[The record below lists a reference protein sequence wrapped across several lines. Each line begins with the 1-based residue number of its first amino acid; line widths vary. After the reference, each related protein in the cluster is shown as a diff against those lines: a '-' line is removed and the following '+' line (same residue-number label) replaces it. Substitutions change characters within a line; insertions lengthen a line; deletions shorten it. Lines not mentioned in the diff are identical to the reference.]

1 MKLPSL
7 KRASLK
13 GKIVLLRLD
22 LNIAFARGRILDDFD
37 IISVLP
43 TLRYLLKRG
52 ATVVILSHRGRPQG
66 KRFSEFTMKPV
77 MRDLERR
84 LKEKCFFLEGPPGVK
99 LRERIE
105 ELRTQVRLFFLEN
118 LRFWS
123 GEERND
129 FRFAKQ
135 LSYLGDIYVN
145 DAFGNSHR
153 AHASMV
159 TLPKLL
165 PAFAGWQLLK
175 EVTVLSRVREV
186 PVRPFV
192 MVLGGAKIST
202 KIDLIRYALE
212 KADAVLV
219 GGALAN
225 ALLVAKGIAIG
236 KSFIEPAGLEV
247 LSRLDITNPKLHL
260 PVDVTVAGSPTGKAF
275 IKGVG
280 SVGSSE
286 SIYDIGPDTLLL
298 FETILRKARMAVW
311 NGPLGFFEVAKFKNG
326 TEKIAKI
333 LSASR
338 CLSVIGGGETTATI
352 RRLNLEKKMYFIS
365 SGGGAMVEFLVGK
378 KLPGIEVLLEKPKS
392 KYKKM

>member
-52 ATVVILSHRGRPQG
+52 ATVVILSHRVRPQG

-175 EVTVLSRVREV
+175 EDTVLSRV
-186 PVRPFV
+186 
-192 MVLGGAKIST
+192 
-202 KIDLIRYALE
+202 
-212 KADAVLV
+212 
-219 GGALAN
+219 
-225 ALLVAKGIAIG
+225 
-236 KSFIEPAGLEV
+236 
-247 LSRLDITNPKLHL
+247 
-260 PVDVTVAGSPTGKAF
+260 
-275 IKGVG
+275 
-280 SVGSSE
+280 
-286 SIYDIGPDTLLL
+286 
-298 FETILRKARMAVW
+298 
-311 NGPLGFFEVAKFKNG
+311 
-326 TEKIAKI
+326 
-333 LSASR
+333 
-338 CLSVIGGGETTATI
+338 
-352 RRLNLEKKMYFIS
+352 
-365 SGGGAMVEFLVGK
+365 
-378 KLPGIEVLLEKPKS
+378 
-392 KYKKM
+392 